1 MPVERP
7 DEAGLNH
14 VWAALRGV
22 NGEEVIA
29 GDVGRQGPYNGLVP
43 VSFGAR
49 QTAADRR
56 RISNSHKRFWL
67 ASYTGK
73 NPAKHTTAYQPLP
86 SSLWYDQPIVRRRH
100 AMTDPGVLERIEA
113 LEHEVERL
121 KRDRSTS
128 KAEGSQRWKR
138 IVGVYRDN
146 PDFDEAEQLGRE
158 WRESFRPQ
166 GDEIAPA

>member
-1 MPVERP
+1 
-7 DEAGLNH
+7 
-14 VWAALRGV
+14 
-22 NGEEVIA
+22 
-29 GDVGRQGPYNGLVP
+29 
-43 VSFGAR
+43 
-49 QTAADRR
+49 
-56 RISNSHKRFWL
+56 
-67 ASYTGK
+67 
-73 NPAKHTTAYQPLP
+73 
-86 SSLWYDQPIVRRRH
+86 
-100 AMTDPGVLERIEA
+100 MTDPGVLERIEA
-113 LEHEVERL
+113 LEHEVERV